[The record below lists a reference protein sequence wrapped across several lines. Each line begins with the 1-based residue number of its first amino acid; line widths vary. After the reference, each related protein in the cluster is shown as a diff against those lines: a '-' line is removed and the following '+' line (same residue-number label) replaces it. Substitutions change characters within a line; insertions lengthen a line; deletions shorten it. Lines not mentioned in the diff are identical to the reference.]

1 MRIASHFAH
10 CKNSAGGND
19 CFPKQQALTVAGV
32 WVAHRVGTSNTMQFQ
47 FHHHQMASSR
57 VKKQQ
62 LHTHT
67 HLYYTYLKHLETA
80 KYSRC
85 YKEDNVERIQQITL
99 KGDSRR
105 TLSIWVLSARKPST
119 SMGRLPTKSCMEL
132 SFTRGRTTIN
142 LAQFGKFSSNAVDN
156 TFSSEFLEVDEAG
169 RCNGQL
175 NVLPLRSSPLQT
187 ASESLPPTI
196 IQTRFAE
203 MRPSLAQ
210 LHQIHQQRPDPKTS

>member
-57 VKKQQ
+57 VEKQQ

-142 LAQFGKFSSNAVDN
+142 LA
-156 TFSSEFLEVDEAG
+156 
-169 RCNGQL
+169 
-175 NVLPLRSSPLQT
+175 
-187 ASESLPPTI
+187 
-196 IQTRFAE
+196 
-203 MRPSLAQ
+203 
-210 LHQIHQQRPDPKTS
+210 

>member
-1 MRIASHFAH
+1 MSAHIAHLGLLLQAPSLRLQLLRWQ
-10 CKNSAGGND
+10 S
-19 CFPKQQALTVAGV
+19 PKQEALTVAGV
-32 WVAHRVGTSNTMQFQ
+32 WVGGTPSWDFISMQFQ
-47 FHHHQMASSR
+47 FHHHQIASSR

-85 YKEDNVERIQQITL
+85 YKEDNVERIQQISL

-132 SFTRGRTTIN
+132 SFTRGRTT
-142 LAQFGKFSSNAVDN
+142 
-156 TFSSEFLEVDEAG
+156 
-169 RCNGQL
+169 R
-175 NVLPLRSSPLQT
+175 
-187 ASESLPPTI
+187 
-196 IQTRFAE
+196 
-203 MRPSLAQ
+203 SLA
-210 LHQIHQQRPDPKTS
+210 